1 MKAKEKPAGM
11 QPAGRTRGCHVTS
24 ATQPAYFT
32 RTKRYRCP
40 VHGGKNLSVSV
51 GYIDGRAWAKCWSR
65 GCDQADILAALGIA
79 TSSKIFLEVQKGV
92 TGSVAKMSA
101 WSHPR
106 PRPTI
111 SVEKLPPV
119 SPFAASQYLRGI
131 LTHSGSSIAYQRDD
145 GQRGHHW
152 RSDTKRRN
160 PGVIG
165 DGWQCRRFDPIDPA
179 AAAAICLAEGEKDA
193 AILAA
198 AGLIAFTAPRGA
210 QSLPLADFTELADLA
225 KATGLP
231 VFLAGDNDEVGRE
244 AMRKVRLLLK
254 TDFHLDAVS
263 THRAA
268 PGKGSIADLEIMDLQ
283 GLIRNN
289 LSDRD
294 PRWQKPIRS
303 RAQYLEFKCPRPKRN
318 IRGAGD
324 LSGIWAL
331 VSCGNTATCR
341 ECSGWANFLHVER
354 CWQGR
359 PAQMIQVSGFGEDGS
374 TIAETVGIG
383 KVYRGHLEDRLRE
396 KPAVRQREFLPSAE
410 RRVFITTL
418 ALGDDYQASLAMFF
432 SSPLSAK
439 QIARERRRAED
450 AGLGFQVTDVVTRED
465 IESAAPPALT
475 IKMEGI
481 GMTDKTNTWTSSG
494 WPDWW
499 EPDTTYAFSDGRDL
513 EEGEAFPTDS
523 ISAKEW
529 KSEHNQQWDTRKSLI
544 ENLWQREEDAL
555 FNSQLWMANCHGL
568 SMETL
573 HGIAEGG
580 DIPSLIEE
588 VGDYKGPTALLWDAA
603 GYLVGQR
610 EWRKAFRPVL
620 DAAGWREK

>member
-1 MKAKEKPAGM
+1 MKAKEKPAGGSRR
-11 QPAGRTRGCHVTS
+11 ARLGSVTVTT
-24 ATQPAYFT
+24 ATQPDHFT

-40 VHGGKNLSVSV
+40 VHQGKNLSVSV
-51 GYIDGRAWAKCWSR
+51 GYIDGRVVAKCWSQ
-65 GCDQADILAALGIA
+65 GCASREILAALGI
-79 TSSKIFLEVQKGV
+79 TNDSSRPW
-92 TGSVAKMSA
+92 TPAPPA
-101 WSHPR
+101 PR

-111 SVEKLPPV
+111 SVDYLPPV

-131 LTHSGSSIAYQRDD
+131 QTPSGSSIQYQRDD
-145 GQRGHHW
+145 GQRGRHW

-165 DGWQCRRFDPIDPA
+165 DGWQVRRFDPIDPL

-193 AILAA
+193 AILAT

-210 QSLPLADFTELADLA
+210 QSLPLADFTELVDLA

-244 AMRKVRLLLK
+244 AMRKVRLRLK
-254 TDFHLDAVS
+254 NDFHLDAVS

-268 PGKGSIADLEIMDLQ
+268 PSKGSIADLEIMDLQ

-318 IRGAGD
+318 IKGAGD
-324 LSGIWAL
+324 LSGIRGL
-331 VSCGNTATCR
+331 VPCGNSATCR

-374 TIAETVGIG
+374 TIAETTGLA
-383 KVYRGHLEDRLRE
+383 KVYRERLEWRLRKSSRVQQKE
-396 KPAVRQREFLPSAE
+396 QTPSSEHENFMTA
-410 RRVFITTL
+410 L
-418 ALGDDYQASLAMFF
+418 ALGDDYRASLAMFL
-432 SSPLSAK
+432 SSPLSEP
-439 QIARERRRAED
+439 QIARERRRTEE
-450 AGLGFQVTDVVTRED
+450 AGLSFTVKNVVTRED
-465 IESAAPPALT
+465 IEDASPPALT

-481 GMTDKTNTWTSSG
+481 GNTDKTNTWTSSG
-494 WPDWW
+494 WPTWW
-499 EPDTTYAFSDGRDL
+499 QPETTYAFSDGRDL
-513 EEGEAFPTDS
+513 EDGEDFPADS
-523 ISAKEW
+523 ISAKDW

-588 VGDYKGPTALLWDAA
+588 VGDYQGPTALLRDAA
-603 GYLVGQR
+603 GWLETRQG
-610 EWRKAFRPVL
+610 WRKAFRPVL
-620 DAAGWREK
+620 DAVGWRA

>member
-1 MKAKEKPAGM
+1 MEQRKKKPAGSNRL
-11 QPAGRTRGCHVTS
+11 AVLGGVTVT
-24 ATQPAYFT
+24 TQLDYIT

-40 VHGGKNLSVSV
+40 VHHGKNLSVSV
-51 GYIDGRAWAKCWSR
+51 GYVDGRAWAKCWSQ
-65 GCDQADILAALGIA
+65 GCASADILAALGITNA
-79 TSSKIFLEVQKGV
+79 QSIPWTPPPP
-92 TGSVAKMSA
+92 
-101 WSHPR
+101 PR
-106 PRPTI
+106 PRPTFN
-111 SVEKLPPV
+111 VETLPPI
-119 SPFAASQYLRGI
+119 SPFAASEYLKGI
-131 LTHSGSSIAYQRDD
+131 LTPAGSSIAYQRDD

-165 DGWQCRRFDPIDPA
+165 DGWQLRRFDPIDPA

-231 VFLAGDNDEVGRE
+231 VFLCGDNDEVGRE
-244 AMRKVRLLLK
+244 AMRRVRLLLRK
-254 TDFHLDAVS
+254 DHVDAIS

-268 PGKGSIADLEIMDLQ
+268 PGEGSIADLEILDLQ

-294 PRWQKPIRS
+294 PRWQKPIRN

-318 IRGAGD
+318 IKGAGD
-324 LSGIWAL
+324 CAGILSFRP
-331 VSCGNTATCR
+331 CGNTATCPT
-341 ECSGWANFLHVER
+341 CFGWETHKHVER
-354 CWQGR
+354 CWRGK
-359 PAQMIQVSGFGEDGS
+359 PAQMIRVSGFGEDGS
-374 TIAETVGIG
+374 TIAETVGHC
-383 KVYRGHLEDRLRE
+383 KVYRGHLENRIRE
-396 KPAVRQREFLPSAE
+396 NHAVHTKEENPSGE
-410 RRVFITTL
+410 RRGFITAL
-418 ALGDDYQASLAMFF
+418 AIGDDYRATVTMFF
-432 SSPLSAK
+432 SVPLTAK

-450 AGLGFQVTDVVTRED
+450 AGLGFEVKDTVTRED

-513 EEGEAFPTDS
+513 EDGEDFPTDS

-568 SMETL
+568 SIETL
-573 HGIAEGG
+573 HGIPA
-580 DIPSLIEE
+580 LIQE
-588 VGDYKGPTALLWDAA
+588 VGDYEGPTALLVDAA
-603 GYLVGQR
+603 AWLIGRRGSY
-610 EWRKAFRPVL
+610 RKAWGTTKGRRHSCGTRP
-620 DAAGWREK
+620 GG